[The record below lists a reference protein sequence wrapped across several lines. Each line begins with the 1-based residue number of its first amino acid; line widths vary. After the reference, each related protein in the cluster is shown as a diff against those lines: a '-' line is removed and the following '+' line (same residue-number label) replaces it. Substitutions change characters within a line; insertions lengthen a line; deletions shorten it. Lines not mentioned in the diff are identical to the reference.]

1 MKVVADSSPLIALAK
16 IRQFDLLRRLFGSVI
31 IPAEVYA
38 EVVVA
43 GAGLTGA
50 PETGTAS
57 WIEVRHLKDRSA
69 LAAAH
74 ERFALDLGELSVLVL
89 ANEIGADLLLLD
101 DLAARRLARVGG
113 FRVQGTVGIVEAGFT
128 RGYLKDLRGAFGELL
143 TRGVFLDPAFLNARL
158 NLLNLPPLSDS

>member
-1 MKVVADSSPLIALAK
+1 M
-16 IRQFDLLRRLFGSVI
+16 
-31 IPAEVYA
+31 YA

-43 GAGLTGA
+43 GAGLAGA

-57 WIEVRHLKDRSA
+57 WI
-69 LAAAH
+69 
-74 ERFALDLGELSVLVL
+74 
-89 ANEIGADLLLLD
+89 
-101 DLAARRLARVGG
+101 VGG
-113 FRVQGTVGIVEAGFT
+113 FRVQGTVGIVEASFT